1 MSLRPLLALVENQLV
16 SKVTSETLEP
26 YTGLGGSHFCGPLRA
41 QCCGSSGSVG
51 GICRTPCTKSAA
63 SSEKGAF
70 GQLFLGSDV
79 AFFAST
85 FRRRWAI
92 VGAARS

>member
-1 MSLRPLLALVENQLV
+1 MTTSQPPQISLPKSWPKDVRSALLHVIALAQYA
-16 SKVTSETLEP
+16 TT
-26 YTGLGGSHFCGPLRA
+26 YTRSWAVDSMNGRVRVIDHA
-41 QCCGSSGSVG
+41 Q
-51 GICRTPCTKSAA
+51 
-63 SSEKGAF
+63 GAF